1 MGHEAFA
8 NIIPSSLSI
17 SMTTVKS
24 KTDRVTFISQK
35 SDWLGLGPIKEV
47 KMNKTL
53 DVVQF
58 YFEDGSIGEVHAC
71 NSGGLVF
78 SPIVNV
84 DSGLKALDVPRLD
97 RASEVLP
104 QAVGDE
110 VTGSDRSS
118 DSVEL
123 ALNLLCDALF
133 LDLYENGRSGSS
145 VFDQWSADA
154 WEDHP
159 GAVANFVAKHL
170 KAGRFRAC
178 ASALITKNL
187 DYLYNADLQI
197 RQTSKDLSE
206 W

>member
-71 NSGGLVF
+71 NSGGLVL

-84 DSGLKALDVPRLD
+84 DSGLKALDVPRLV
-97 RASEVLP
+97 RAPDSE
-104 QAVGDE
+104 GDSI
-110 VTGSDRSS
+110 GSGPTPYPINTCMSATEPETEIWMQESS
-118 DSVEL
+118 PSRFVPDTQIVHGNL
-123 ALNLLCDALF
+123 AKPIQ
-133 LDLYENGRSGSS
+133 EES
-145 VFDQWSADA
+145 
-154 WEDHP
+154 
-159 GAVANFVAKHL
+159 L
-170 KAGRFRAC
+170 KT
-178 ASALITKNL
+178 LEE
-187 DYLYNADLQI
+187 
-197 RQTSKDLSE
+197 LSE
-206 W
+206 RLRESCPQQTD